1 MLRSENL
8 IPEWLVAFMQQQKIV
23 LWGAA
28 DLGDFN
34 TPKDSSGRSF
44 PGALSFAI
52 PMTPAIMAGIQQG
65 PNQAYAD
72 EYTRVNTLI
81 NETAAGLETAIKSN
95 GYRAQRIAHSRRTK
109 SFLP

>member
-1 MLRSENL
+1 MLRSDNL
-8 IPEWLVAFMQQQKIV
+8 IPEWLVSFMQQQEIV

-28 DLGDFN
+28 DLRNFN
-34 TPKDSSGRSF
+34 TPEDSSRLVF
-44 PGALSFAI
+44 PGAIAFAI

-81 NETAAGLETAIKSN
+81 N
-95 GYRAQRIAHSRRTK
+95 
-109 SFLP
+109 